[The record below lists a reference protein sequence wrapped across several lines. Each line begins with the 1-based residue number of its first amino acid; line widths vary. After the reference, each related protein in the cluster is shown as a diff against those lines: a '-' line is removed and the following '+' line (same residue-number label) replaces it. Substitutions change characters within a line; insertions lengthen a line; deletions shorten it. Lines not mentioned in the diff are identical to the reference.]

1 MNRIFL
7 PFLAFA
13 FTLSFAQETEIT
25 QQQNDYVNTVFMTRK
40 KDYSDVKY
48 QGTPYYHENPVLGT
62 PFKKEVAQPKLMLQ
76 YNAYNDEIEIKDGD
90 KTYSLLKSANVKAE
104 INGERFII
112 DYFLTK
118 EGEEKEGYLIQ
129 LTQSGDAVLYFK
141 PIKEYIP
148 GKEPTSGY
156 ESYFPPQF
164 VDKSEFYYRL
174 NNSRS
179 AQILKT
185 RKKNLIQIF
194 TDKEKEIK
202 DFISANKLDLD
213 ERADLVK
220 LFDYYNN
227 LTQ

>member
-1 MNRIFL
+1 MKKFVLFL
-7 PFLAFA
+7 LC
-13 FTLSFAQETEIT
+13 LVYSSIYAQETEIT
-25 QQQNDYVNTVFMTRK
+25 QQQNDYVSTVFMTRK

-48 QGTPYYHENPVLGT
+48 QGTPYYHETPVLGT
-62 PFKKEVAQPKLMLQ
+62 PFKKEVAQPKLLLQ

-104 INGERFII
+104 INGEKFVI

-118 EGEEKEGYLIQ
+118 DGEEKEGYLIQ
-129 LTQSGDAVLYFK
+129 LTTSGNAVLYYK
-141 PIKEYIP
+141 PLKEYVP

-185 RKKNLIQIF
+185 KKKSLLQIF
-194 TDKEKEIK
+194 SDKEKEVK
-202 DFISANKLDLD
+202 AFISANKLDLD
-213 ERADLVK
+213 ERADLIK